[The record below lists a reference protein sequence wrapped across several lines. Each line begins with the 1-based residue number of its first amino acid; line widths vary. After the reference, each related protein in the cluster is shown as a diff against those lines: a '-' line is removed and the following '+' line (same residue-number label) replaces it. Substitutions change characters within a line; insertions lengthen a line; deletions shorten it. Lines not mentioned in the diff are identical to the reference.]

1 MTTEEKAD
9 LKQKILEKIEVIKK
23 DILDL
28 EELTKPIA
36 PENSIGRISR
46 MDAIHNKS
54 INEAALRTSREK
66 LSGLKHALTKIDNS
80 SFGTCSKCG
89 TAINPRRIMIMPES
103 SRCVKCAARR

>member
-1 MTTEEKAD
+1 MTVEERAD
-9 LKQKILEKIEVIKK
+9 LKVKMLAKVKEIEK
-23 DILDL
+23 DIEDL

-54 INEAALRTSREK
+54 INEAALRTSRGK
-66 LSGLKHALTKIDNS
+66 LSGLRHALTKIDKED
-80 SFGTCSKCG
+80 FGTCTKCG
-89 TAINPRRIMIMPES
+89 NQINPRRIMIMPES